1 MIISRSPCRISLFGG
16 GTDVNPFNAKHGGK
30 VLNFAINLRH
40 TGKLIPRDDKWIW
53 IEAMG
58 ESRIWRIDKTIEYG
72 IDPKFDLMRAI
83 VNSYD
88 LATGFYYR
96 DEFEGIQGAGLGSS
110 AAAAVAMIGAMNRW
124 QGIRI
129 EPDEVAKKA
138 WKMEAYELG
147 WYSGWQD
154 QFASAYGGLNLFEW
168 KHGDIDMTELARP
181 MIESLLPS
189 CVLLFTGKTRKS
201 SEVQKVFY
209 DDMRDKVNKGEPLEA
224 LDKLKELVDSG
235 HEALAGYDHKQL
247 GKLLE
252 ESWEWKKKSSP
263 LATNP
268 KLDEIYN
275 FAKEKGAIGG
285 KILGAG
291 SDGHILFIL
300 PPEEKLNFV
309 IAMEKEG
316 LKMIDFGVDWQGL
329 EVRRI

>member
-1 MIISRSPCRISLFGG
+1 MIVSRAPVRISLWGG
-16 GTDVNPFNAKHGGK
+16 GTDCNPFNDKHGGK

-40 TGKLIPRDDKWIW
+40 IGKLTPRDDKWVW

-58 ESRIWRIDKTIEYG
+58 ESRIWRLDKPIKYG

-88 LATGFYYR
+88 LETGFYYQ

-110 AAAAVAMIGAMNRW
+110 AAAAVAFIGAMNKW
-124 QGIRI
+124 QEI
-129 EPDEVAKKA
+129 EMEIYDIAWKA

-154 QFASAYGGLNLFEW
+154 QFASAYGGINIFEW
-168 KHGDIDMTELARP
+168 EYGAIEEVSLDRCL
-181 MIESLLPS
+181 IESLLPW
-189 CVLLFTGKTRKS
+189 CVLLFTGKMRKS
-201 SEVQKVFY
+201 SEIQRVFY
-209 DDMRDKVNKGEPLEA
+209 DDMRDRVNKGEPLKA
-224 LDKLKELVDSG
+224 LAELKKLVEKG
-235 HEALAGYDHKQL
+235 YEALANYDYERL

-268 KLDEIYN
+268 RLDEVYE
-275 FAKEKGAIGG
+275 FAKKKGAIGG

-291 SDGHILFIL
+291 GEGHILFIV
-300 PPEEKLNFV
+300 PPGRREKF
-309 IAMEKEG
+309 IETMENKG
-316 LKMIDFGVDWQGL
+316 LKEIDFGVDWQGL
-329 EVRRI
+329 EIRKI